1 MYCPFCTHEETKV
14 LESRILDSSLRR
26 RRECLK
32 CSNRFT
38 TYEKAVFKLSVIKKD
53 GKDEPF
59 NIQKLTS
66 SVQRACGKRESE
78 EIEVLAKKVE
88 RKILKRKTNPI
99 KTADIGRYVLSE
111 LRRFDKIAYLRFTS
125 IHKEIED
132 PKLLAEELKM
142 IVKS

>member
-66 SVQRACGKRESE
+66 SIQRACGKRESE